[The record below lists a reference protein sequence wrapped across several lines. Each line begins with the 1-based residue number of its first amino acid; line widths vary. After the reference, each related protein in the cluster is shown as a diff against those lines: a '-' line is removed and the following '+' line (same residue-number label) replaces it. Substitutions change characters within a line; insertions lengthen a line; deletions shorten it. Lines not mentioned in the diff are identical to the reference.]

1 MHGPDPR
8 QDAKPLSLRAAALRA
23 RAGRGVHV
31 RVYYGQSCYIHAKL
45 LVVDGRTALVGS
57 QNLSAESL

>member
-1 MHGPDPR
+1 M
-8 QDAKPLSLRAAALRA
+8 
-23 RAGRGVHV
+23 